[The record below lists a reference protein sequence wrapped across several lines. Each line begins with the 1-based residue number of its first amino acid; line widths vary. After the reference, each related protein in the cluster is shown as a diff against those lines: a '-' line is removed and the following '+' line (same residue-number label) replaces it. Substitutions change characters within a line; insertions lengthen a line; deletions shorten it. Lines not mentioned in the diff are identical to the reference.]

1 MDESR
6 AKLVNALASVP
17 ANEATRKDAAEI
29 VTWVE
34 ETIKGKTA
42 DELAAIA
49 VDIATVAEPSAE
61 ELVAVA
67 ADAAAVAELATQ
79 AQATADA
86 AAEELIAEIDA
97 DKAKKARKRAA
108 RKERKIENRERRR
121 VHELATITDAQDDF
135 GNDERQ

>member
-1 MDESR
+1 
-6 AKLVNALASVP
+6 
-17 ANEATRKDAAEI
+17 
-29 VTWVE
+29 
-34 ETIKGKTA
+34 
-42 DELAAIA
+42 